1 MPPLGVPPEGIPPEG
16 MPPEGM
22 PALKPP
28 ERLASKP
35 PVPFAPRP
43 FAPRPPV
50 PRPLAPIPLVPRP
63 FVPGPPVP
71 LVPSPPVDGLRPFMP
86 APPCWQPHRT
96 AAATTDDASP
106 SHRFRLMRHLS
117 PSFVALRSA
126 NSAARISPDE
136 RSRDARAP
144 ARAVWIPFRS
154 VRRPIRPD
162 SAGPPCSLLRT
173 VRLWI
178 GPLKRADSSD
188 EAGGGQGQ
196 DCGGICPGARQSA
209 AEVFEARPI
218 ADAFG

>member
-71 LVPSPPVDGLRPFMP
+71 FVPRPPVDGLRPFMP

-96 AAATTDDASP
+96 AAATTDDARL

-117 PSFVALRSA
+117 PSFVAFRSA
-126 NSAARISPDE
+126 SFARRKVERCP
-136 RSRDARAP
+136 RSRPRGLDS
-144 ARAVWIPFRS
+144 VPFA
-154 VRRPIRPD
+154 RRPVRPD
-162 SAGPPCSLLRT
+162 SVGPPCWLIEDCPTLDWAT
-173 VRLWI
+173 
-178 GPLKRADSSD
+178 
-188 EAGGGQGQ
+188 EAGGHY
-196 DCGGICPGARQSA
+196 R
-209 AEVFEARPI
+209 
-218 ADAFG
+218 